1 MSNHTHQKFL
11 SVHIFTLALAGVT
24 AAFGSV
30 AIGSVLADNPRN
42 SQAASQVFALV
53 SCVTLSGTCLTLAA
67 GAAVDE

>member
-1 MSNHTHQKFL
+1 MANFIPQKFL
-11 SVHIFTLALAGVT
+11 FVSIFALAGVT

-30 AIGSVLADNPRN
+30 SVGSVLAENPRN

-67 GAAVDE
+67 GAAVDD